1 MLPSLWLFQIAYQA
15 LSPLVDLQIL
25 WTIVTTIGAMLRFGL
40 DQDWQPFPI
49 AAGQLYIVAFMYA
62 FFFVIELIGS
72 AVAFKLDREDPRML
86 VWLFWQRFLYRQL
99 MYAVL
104 LKSIKTAISGIR
116 AGWGKLER
124 KGTVELSAPEHR
136 TVVVEGEAFAF
147 SVATEKPAYI
157 MMLSIDPAGTVNV
170 LYPSDTDTKPAL
182 LTPGAPLLVSSP
194 QLRVQVPFGIEHIVV
209 AATQSPPVGLMR
221 LAGRRVGPDSQLRPD
236 LERIIQD
243 AERAGAKASLRFQT
257 VESGVSSP

>member
-1 MLPSLWLFQIAYQA
+1 V
-15 LSPLVDLQIL
+15 SPD
-25 WTIVTTIGAMLRFGL
+25 
-40 DQDWQPFPI
+40 
-49 AAGQLYIVAFMYA
+49 
-62 FFFVIELIGS
+62 
-72 AVAFKLDREDPRML
+72 AVAERLRREIWVRRLLDARPAPGSFKL
-86 VWLFWQRFLYRQL
+86 
-99 MYAVL
+99 
-104 LKSIKTAISGIR
+104 
-116 AGWGKLER
+116 
-124 KGTVELSAPEHR
+124 TVELSAPEHR

>member
-1 MLPSLWLFQIAYQA
+1 VSAGNFQLLAGEPERFR
-15 LSPLVDLQIL
+15 SSES
-25 WTIVTTIGAMLRFGL
+25 VTRQFCRRCGTQLT
-40 DQDWQPFPI
+40 WQ
-49 AAGQLYIVAFMYA
+49 
-62 FFFVIELIGS
+62 
-72 AVAFKLDREDPRML
+72 
-86 VWLFWQRFLYRQL
+86 
-99 MYAVL
+99 
-104 LKSIKTAISGIR
+104 
-116 AGWGKLER
+116 
-124 KGTVELSAPEHR
+124 
-136 TVVVEGEAFAF
+136 
-147 SVATEKPAYI
+147 
-157 MMLSIDPAGTVNV
+157 
-170 LYPSDTDTKPAL
+170 TDTKPAL